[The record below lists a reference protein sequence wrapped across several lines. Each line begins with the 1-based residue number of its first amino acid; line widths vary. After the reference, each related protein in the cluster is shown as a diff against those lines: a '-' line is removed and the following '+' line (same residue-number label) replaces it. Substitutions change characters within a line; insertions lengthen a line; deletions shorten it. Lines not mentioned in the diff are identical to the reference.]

1 MMKFPRGLIVSC
13 QAYEGD
19 PMFGANIMA
28 NMAKAAEAG
37 GAVAIRVNSPQ
48 DIRAIRRITELP
60 IIGLYKVY
68 SSASDIYITPD
79 FESAESIALA
89 GSDIIAVDS
98 TNRARPKN
106 IKLSDLF
113 KFIIDSLHKPIMAD
127 ISCVEEAVIAE
138 SLGADMVSTTLSGYT
153 SLEYPASNEPDLALV
168 EELVK
173 TVQIPVVAE
182 GRYHEPLQVARAMI
196 LGAYAVVVGEAITRP
211 EKITERYVH
220 ALNSLQNDEK

>member
-113 KFIIDSLHKPIMAD
+113 KFIIDSLHIPIMAD

-173 TVQIPVVAE
+173 TVKIPVVAE
-182 GRYHEPLQVARAMI
+182 GRYHETLQVARAMI